1 VVELDVVVVVVV
13 VVVDDVDDVDV
24 EVLGVEEL
32 AAVVVGA
39 FE

>member
-1 VVELDVVVVVVV
+1 VVELDVVVV